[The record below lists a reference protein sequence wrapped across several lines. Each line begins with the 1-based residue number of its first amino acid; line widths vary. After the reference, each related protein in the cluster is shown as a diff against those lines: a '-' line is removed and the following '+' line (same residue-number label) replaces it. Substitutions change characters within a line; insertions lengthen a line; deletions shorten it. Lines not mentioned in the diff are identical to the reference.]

1 MKIRVTQTFRDRAF
15 DLKERKAGTVYEVTP
30 ERAAV
35 LIGKGLAESV
45 AAKPPDNPKPAKKK
59 TASK

>member
-1 MKIRVTQTFRDRAF
+1 MKIRVTQTFRDREF

-45 AAKPPDNPKPAKKK
+45 AAKPPDAKPVKKK
-59 TASK
+59 TVSK